1 MIMQSKFESI
11 DRNMKKEN
19 FNLEKQ
25 FKKINER
32 MEKIE
37 NRLT

>member
-1 MIMQSKFESI
+1 MQSKFESI

-19 FNLEKQ
+19 LNLEKQ